1 MGFDGDKK
9 SHRHPERQRRI
20 QGRRCEISYK
30 VCKACHPGLEP
41 VPDLFRDAGV
51 NFLTLRAIPASAGM
65 TSGSSEIFERVGDCT
80 RKQGSRE
87 AIATIPAS
95 AGMTSGSS
103 EIFERVGD
111 CTRKQGSREAIAT
124 SWGSA
129 MKMHKCIFT
138 ALALCVLAIVP
149 ESRAIRKQSQL
160 AAPRKCR

>member
-1 MGFDGDKK
+1 MKCEMCSVECEVRGMGFDGDKK

-51 NFLTLRAIPASAGM
+51 IFLTLRAIPTSAGM
-65 TSGSSEIFERVGDCT
+65 TSGNSEVYVRVGDCI
-80 RKQGSRE
+80 RKQNS
-87 AIATIPAS
+87 
-95 AGMTSGSS
+95 
-103 EIFERVGD
+103 
-111 CTRKQGSREAIAT
+111 KEAIAT

-138 ALALCVLAIVP
+138 ALALQTFHVKHFFIHKKFTFIKNLFTDIF
-149 ESRAIRKQSQL
+149 K
-160 AAPRKCR
+160 K

>member
-1 MGFDGDKK
+1 MGCEVRGVGFDGDKK

-65 TSGSSEIFERVGDCT
+65 TSGSS
-80 RKQGSRE
+80 
-87 AIATIPAS
+87 IPAS

>member
-1 MGFDGDKK
+1 MECEVRGVGFDGDKK

-87 AIATIPAS
+87 AIAT
-95 AGMTSGSS
+95 
-103 EIFERVGD
+103 
-111 CTRKQGSREAIAT
+111 